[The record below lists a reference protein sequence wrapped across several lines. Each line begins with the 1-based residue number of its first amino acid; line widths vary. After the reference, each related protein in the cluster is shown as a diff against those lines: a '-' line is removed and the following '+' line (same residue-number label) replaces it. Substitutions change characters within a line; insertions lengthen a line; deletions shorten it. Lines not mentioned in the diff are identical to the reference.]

1 MKPRRA
7 ISARTKFIGNHTP
20 IPHPGFRK
28 LTLSSLHSHHHES
41 QGNLKSLQ
49 PNLNI
54 VHSIALIDLIEFWW
68 KKKRMR
74 RLKRKR
80 RKMRQRSNCCRAQ
93 ADLLQCKWIGC
104 GSFGVI
110 IGARVTEKL
119 LRVSVFSAKED

>member
-1 MKPRRA
+1 MRA
-7 ISARTKFIGNHTP
+7 K
-20 IPHPGFRK
+20 
-28 LTLSSLHSHHHES
+28 
-41 QGNLKSLQ
+41 
-49 PNLNI
+49 
-54 VHSIALIDLIEFWW
+54 W

-80 RKMRQRSNCCRAQ
+80 RKMRQRSNCCRRVQ